1 MVIQV
6 LKPGP
11 NFWDGQRSNTVSFT
25 IFNPIPVVSSITGT
39 CKANLNCTPG
49 NGFDVRIYGS
59 GFVRNLVNGKI
70 DSTYVKVDG
79 KPVNFSLVGQGPVS
93 NALQLFINGMVIP
106 TQGTYLIE
114 VCNEGTFQGASCSTG
129 YLTVTP

>member
-6 LKPGP
+6 IKPGP
-11 NFWDGQRSNTVSFT
+11 NFWDGQRSNIVSFT

-79 KPVNFSLVGQGPVS
+79 KIVNFSSLGQGV
-93 NALQLFINGMVIP
+93 LQLFINGMVIP

-114 VCNEGTFQGASCSTG
+114 VCNEGTVQGTSCSTG